1 MQGLAIVLYRTHKVH
16 PNTRHSMKFT
26 KCPCMLKCWIII
38 ATDLLHRY
46 CLGMISSCPLQ
57 KKMSINFWVPNELTF
72 LTPFEGVIEHSYFAS
87 PWWSRD
93 FARGAETLSTGCP
106 TQRNSK
112 VPWVYQFTQ
121 RSTFPSNVKDWVLWT
136 DLAQA
141 SLRGS
146 CTLYAWGE
154 PGYLSW

>member
-1 MQGLAIVLYRTHKVH
+1 MRGIAIVLYRTRKVH
-16 PNTRHSMKFT
+16 PNTRHRMKFT
-26 KCPCMLKCWIII
+26 KCPFMLKCWIII
-38 ATDLLHRY
+38 VTDILHRY
-46 CLGMISSCPLQ
+46 CLGMITSCPLQ
-57 KKMSINFWVPNELTF
+57 KMNTIIWVLNELTF
-72 LTPFEGVIEHSYFAS
+72 LTPFEGVIEHRYFAS
-87 PWWSRD
+87 LWWSSE

-112 VPWVYQFTQ
+112 VPWLCQFTQ
-121 RSTFPSNVKDWVLWT
+121 LSTFPFNVKDWVLWT

-141 SLRGS
+141 SLRWS